1 MGVDIHTNMLILIIA
16 RWNPI
21 KMATPWKRVLAGA
34 ALVAALSTALSG
46 HAEVTIPPTIAAK
59 LGALT
64 PEQRDFMLSD
74 KVNAFVPS
82 HKEMF
87 RRFETK
93 SPDQIAAYVAAMMS
107 VVEANKF
114 NPKTD
119 MASIPLDTTAPGF
132 NSWKALKP
140 RNLEPA
146 REPGPFNLS
155 RYMGGRGGIPT
166 FFNLPVAIT
175 PEDLKAGAVDI
186 AMVGIPLNMGSG
198 TRGAQLGPNA
208 MRTVGRL
215 GAGNDM
221 YTMLAPNRLLNMVDY
236 GDIAVDNMSTER
248 SMEHVRE
255 EVAKIARTGA
265 MPFIV
270 GGDHSLA
277 YSDIAGLADVHGKNN
292 ITVIH
297 FDSHYDAGR
306 NRAHLIDHG
315 QPVYRLIKEGHVR
328 GRDYIQVG
336 LRAQGP
342 DIETFEWMREQGFRY
357 HTMVEV
363 EKSGWDTVM
372 KRILAEAREPGRKLF
387 ISFDID
393 VLDPNFMPG
402 TGTPVSN
409 GLTMREIVPLIRRL
423 CAETNL
429 IGFELVEL
437 DPTMDPTY
445 QSALNSAYIVH
456 TCMAGIATRRAGKTA
471 PHFLSP
477 LSSEHGQDGRDF
489 SRRPVPPYDA
499 KPPYGKKPPATGNRP
514 S

>member
-1 MGVDIHTNMLILIIA
+1 MTDRSKWA
-16 RWNPI
+16 RG
-21 KMATPWKRVLAGA
+21 KRVLIAA
-34 ALVAALSTALSG
+34 ALVADLSIGLAG
-46 HAEVTIPPTIAAK
+46 QAEVAIPASIAPK
-59 LGALT
+59 LSLLT
-64 PEQRDFMLSD
+64 PEQREFMLSD
-74 KVNAFVPS
+74 KINAFVPS

-93 SPDQIAAYVAAMMS
+93 TPEAIAAYVAAMMT

-119 MASIPLDTTAPGF
+119 MAAIPLDTTVPGF
-132 NSWKALKP
+132 NAWKMLKP

-146 REPGPFNLS
+146 REPGPFSLS

-208 MRTVGRL
+208 IRTVGRL

-221 YTMLAPNRLLNMVDY
+221 YTMTAPNKLLNMVDY
-236 GDIAVDNMSTER
+236 GDIAVDQMSTER
-248 SMEHVRE
+248 SMEHVRD
-255 EVAKIARTGA
+255 EVRKIAATGA
-265 MPFIV
+265 LPFIV
-270 GGDHSLA
+270 GGDHSLE
-277 YSDIAGLADVHGKNN
+277 YSDVAGMADVYGKNN

-306 NRAHLIDHG
+306 NAPHLINHG
-315 QPVYRLIKEGHVR
+315 IPVYRLIKEGHVR

-336 LRAQGP
+336 LRAQSP
-342 DIETFEWMREQGFRY
+342 DADTFEWMREQGFRY

-363 EKSGWDTVM
+363 EKSGWETVM
-372 KRILAEAREPGRKLF
+372 KRIMAEAREDGRK
-387 ISFDID
+387 IYVSFDID
-393 VLDPNFMPG
+393 VLDPNFMAG

-409 GLTMREIVPLIRRL
+409 GLTMREVVPLIRRL

-445 QSALNSAYIVH
+445 QSALNSAFLIH
-456 TCMAGIATRRAGKTA
+456 TCMTGVAIRRAGKTDA
-471 PHFLSP
+471 HYLSP

-489 SRRPVPPYDA
+489 SKRPVPPVDA
-499 KPPYGKKPPATGNRP
+499 KAPYGKKPADTATRGRP